1 MGSLLRRVKERKKTR
16 RLGEVEVMEQEGYGE
31 LEVDSKVEMI
41 RALVPLG
48 LMHVHEL
55 LDAEVSELAGE
66 RYVRKSET
74 VQGRRHGTNPG
85 TVKLAGQRVP
95 VRVPRVRGRDGEIP
109 LSSYES
115 LSHRGE
121 VDELLLRRVLYGIS
135 CRNYESAAELVPG
148 AIGLSSSSVS
158 RGFVEASAAKLR
170 EMQERDLSGEDVV
183 AMVLDGKTFADA
195 TMVVALGITL
205 SGDKR
210 FLGFVEPRR
219 GADTENERV
228 LRYRSCVHWSMRGLD
243 ISEGLLVVID
253 GSKGL
258 RGAVTSSSR
267 PFAGGSSWAVA
278 SGTNERMS

>member
-31 LEVDSKVEMI
+31 LELDSKVEMI

-109 LSSYES
+109 LNFVRES
-115 LSHRGE
+115 
-121 VDELLLRRVLYGIS
+121 
-135 CRNYESAAELVPG
+135 ES
-148 AIGLSSSSVS
+148 
-158 RGFVEASAAKLR
+158 
-170 EMQERDLSGEDVV
+170 
-183 AMVLDGKTFADA
+183 
-195 TMVVALGITL
+195 
-205 SGDKR
+205 
-210 FLGFVEPRR
+210 PRR
-219 GADTENERV
+219 GGR
-228 LRYRSCVHWSMRGLD
+228 
-243 ISEGLLVVID
+243 
-253 GSKGL
+253 
-258 RGAVTSSSR
+258 
-267 PFAGGSSWAVA
+267 VA
-278 SGTNERMS
+278 STKSAVRDLVPEL

>member
-95 VRVPRVRGRDGEIP
+95 IRVPRPVPKLGPLEIA
-109 LSSYES
+109 
-115 LSHRGE
+115 HK
-121 VDELLLRRVLYGIS
+121 
-135 CRNYESAAELVPG
+135 SAA
-148 AIGLSSSSVS
+148 
-158 RGFVEASAAKLR
+158 
-170 EMQERDLSGEDVV
+170 
-183 AMVLDGKTFADA
+183 
-195 TMVVALGITL
+195 
-205 SGDKR
+205 
-210 FLGFVEPRR
+210 
-219 GADTENERV
+219 
-228 LRYRSCVHWSMRGLD
+228 
-243 ISEGLLVVID
+243 
-253 GSKGL
+253 
-258 RGAVTSSSR
+258 
-267 PFAGGSSWAVA
+267 
-278 SGTNERMS
+278 

>member
-1 MGSLLRRVKERKKTR
+1 MTFVKSEIKPLKKGADMGSLLRRVKERKKTR

-95 VRVPRVRGRDGEIP
+95 IRVPRVRGRDGEIP

-121 VDELLLRRVLYGIS
+121 VDELLRTSIAS
-135 CRNYESAAELVPG
+135 PCFG
-148 AIGLSSSSVS
+148 AP
-158 RGFVEASAAKLR
+158 
-170 EMQERDLSGEDVV
+170 
-183 AMVLDGKTFADA
+183 
-195 TMVVALGITL
+195 
-205 SGDKR
+205 
-210 FLGFVEPRR
+210 PRR
-219 GADTENERV
+219 ILAR
-228 LRYRSCVHWSMRGLD
+228 
-243 ISEGLLVVID
+243 LLIVRA
-253 GSKGL
+253 GNSG
-258 RGAVTSSSR
+258 
-267 PFAGGSSWAVA
+267 FAGAPVFLS
-278 SGTNERMS
+278 TNVRSPIAPQ

>member
-1 MGSLLRRVKERKKTR
+1 
-16 RLGEVEVMEQEGYGE
+16 MEQEGYGE

-95 VRVPRVRGRDGEIP
+95 IRVPRVRGRDGEIP

-135 CRNYESAAELVPG
+135 CRNYESVPWCTTPIE
-148 AIGLSSSSVS
+148 ADSSLGPDSHHPIIS
-158 RGFVEASAAKLR
+158 
-170 EMQERDLSGEDVV
+170 LSGIPRAV
-183 AMVLDGKTFADA
+183 MVFRILHPILASTLCAA
-195 TMVVALGITL
+195 NPLARIAEPTIAL
-205 SGDKR
+205 
-210 FLGFVEPRR
+210 
-219 GADTENERV
+219 
-228 LRYRSCVHWSMRGLD
+228 
-243 ISEGLLVVID
+243 
-253 GSKGL
+253 
-258 RGAVTSSSR
+258 
-267 PFAGGSSWAVA
+267 
-278 SGTNERMS
+278 

>member
-55 LDAEVSELAGE
+55 LNAEVSELAGE

-109 LSSYES
+109 LNFVRES
-115 LSHRGE
+115 
-121 VDELLLRRVLYGIS
+121 
-135 CRNYESAAELVPG
+135 ES
-148 AIGLSSSSVS
+148 
-158 RGFVEASAAKLR
+158 
-170 EMQERDLSGEDVV
+170 
-183 AMVLDGKTFADA
+183 
-195 TMVVALGITL
+195 
-205 SGDKR
+205 
-210 FLGFVEPRR
+210 PRR
-219 GADTENERV
+219 GGR
-228 LRYRSCVHWSMRGLD
+228 
-243 ISEGLLVVID
+243 
-253 GSKGL
+253 
-258 RGAVTSSSR
+258 
-267 PFAGGSSWAVA
+267 VA
-278 SGTNERMS
+278 STKSAVRDLVPEL

>member
-55 LDAEVSELAGE
+55 LDAEVSEVATQRSLASSQRPGEPGE

-95 VRVPRVRGRDGEIP
+95 IRVRRVRGRDGEIP

-158 RGFVEASAAKLR
+158 RGFVEARRSEAA
-170 EMQERDLSGEDVV
+170 
-183 AMVLDGKTFADA
+183 
-195 TMVVALGITL
+195 
-205 SGDKR
+205 
-210 FLGFVEPRR
+210 
-219 GADTENERV
+219 
-228 LRYRSCVHWSMRGLD
+228 
-243 ISEGLLVVID
+243 
-253 GSKGL
+253 
-258 RGAVTSSSR
+258 
-267 PFAGGSSWAVA
+267 
-278 SGTNERMS
+278 

>member
-95 VRVPRVRGRDGEIP
+95 IRVPRVRGRDGEIP

-115 LSHRGE
+115 LS
-121 VDELLLRRVLYGIS
+121 
-135 CRNYESAAELVPG
+135 
-148 AIGLSSSSVS
+148 
-158 RGFVEASAAKLR
+158 
-170 EMQERDLSGEDVV
+170 Q
-183 AMVLDGKTFADA
+183 
-195 TMVVALGITL
+195 
-205 SGDKR
+205 
-210 FLGFVEPRR
+210 PRR
-219 GADTENERV
+219 GGR
-228 LRYRSCVHWSMRGLD
+228 
-243 ISEGLLVVID
+243 
-253 GSKGL
+253 
-258 RGAVTSSSR
+258 
-267 PFAGGSSWAVA
+267 VA
-278 SGTNERMS
+278 STKSAVRDLVPEL

>member
-95 VRVPRVRGRDGEIP
+95 ICVPRVRGRYGEIP
-109 LSSYES
+109 LNFVRES
-115 LSHRGE
+115 
-121 VDELLLRRVLYGIS
+121 
-135 CRNYESAAELVPG
+135 ES
-148 AIGLSSSSVS
+148 
-158 RGFVEASAAKLR
+158 
-170 EMQERDLSGEDVV
+170 
-183 AMVLDGKTFADA
+183 
-195 TMVVALGITL
+195 
-205 SGDKR
+205 
-210 FLGFVEPRR
+210 PRR
-219 GADTENERV
+219 GGR
-228 LRYRSCVHWSMRGLD
+228 
-243 ISEGLLVVID
+243 
-253 GSKGL
+253 
-258 RGAVTSSSR
+258 
-267 PFAGGSSWAVA
+267 VA
-278 SGTNERMS
+278 STKSAVRDLVPEL